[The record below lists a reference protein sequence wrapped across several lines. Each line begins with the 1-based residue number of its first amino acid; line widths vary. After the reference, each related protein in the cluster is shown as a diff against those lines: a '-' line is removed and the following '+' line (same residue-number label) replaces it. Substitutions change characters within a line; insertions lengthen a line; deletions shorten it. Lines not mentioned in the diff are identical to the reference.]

1 MCIRCKGLPEE
12 EQRIAGAK
20 DDADTVK
27 AVDIVAFEQH
37 FDMSMSRLEKEIRMT
52 HLFFMAHQAQK
63 RTGETKDDFDKWLD
77 GVYNVVMGE
86 QKK

>member
-1 MCIRCKGLPEE
+1 MKLELVI
-12 EQRIAGAK
+12 QY
-20 DDADTVK
+20 ADGTEKTVTVK
-27 AVDIVAFEQH
+27 AVDIVAFEQN

-63 RTGETKDDFDKWLD
+63 RTGDTKDDFDKWLD
-77 GVYNVVMGE
+77 GVDNVVMGE

>member
-1 MCIRCKGLPEE
+1 MKLELVI
-12 EQRIAGAK
+12 QY
-20 DDADTVK
+20 ADGTEKTVTVK

-52 HLFFMAHQAQK
+52 HLFFLAHHAQK

-77 GVYNVVMGE
+77 GVDNVIMGDA
-86 QKK
+86 KK

>member
-1 MCIRCKGLPEE
+1 MKLELVI
-12 EQRIAGAK
+12 QY
-20 DDADTVK
+20 ADGTEKTVTVK

-77 GVYNVVMGE
+77 GVDNVVMGE